1 VSAIDSEKR
10 AELAIASPTQGAQ
23 SREPPIC
30 LSRTIWRILSTLF
43 AVVAVRARERERE
56 REMFAFEELE
66 TQGNVMVVF

>member
-43 AVVAVRARERERE
+43 AVVAVRARERE
-56 REMFAFEELE
+56 MFAVEEVE